1 MLCKKCGRSIPDDAL
16 YCQYCGKKQQTTP
29 QPRHAKRVHG
39 AGSITK
45 LKGNRARPYLA
56 RLPATLQSGT
66 RAQRT
71 LGMFATY
78 QEADEA
84 LRAVANNGSTA
95 VTYTLHQIY
104 EIFIGGNYFK
114 RLSKDGQKSHTGA
127 WKYLEPYASKR
138 MYKLTKL
145 EFQAA
150 VDAMAQ
156 RGLKRETMAKVRNL
170 SSLLCKEAMGM
181 GIITVNYGAL
191 VQLPKQ
197 DSKEQMPFSNAEL
210 KLLWDTAKAGD
221 PAAMHVV
228 LDCYTGMR
236 PGEMFGVEIEMHL
249 FRTDAG
255 WYFITG
261 SKTDAGRD
269 RIIPIPH
276 AVRWI
281 VEALM
286 DGRKE
291 GPLILSPV
299 GKRVDLANWRRR
311 QFKPLMDRLGI
322 EGKTPY
328 SCRHTFSN
336 LQKRRGVDPEIMME
350 VMGHEDY
357 STTVE
362 KYQTTTK
369 DDIARILSKIVD
381 TEAPE

>member
-1 MLCKKCGRSIPDDAL
+1 MLCKKCGKVIPDGAL
-16 YCQYCGKKQQTTP
+16 YCQYCGKKQQTAP

-39 AGSITK
+39 SGSITR

-66 RAQRT
+66 RAQRA

-84 LRAVANNGSTA
+84 LRAAVNSSGSTA
-95 VTYTLHQIY
+95 AYTLRQVY
-104 EIFIGGNYFK
+104 EIFTGGNYFS
-114 RLSKDGQKSHTGA
+114 RLSKDGQKSHLSA

-138 MYKLTKL
+138 MYRITKA

-170 SSLLCKEAMGM
+170 ASLLCKEAMGL

-191 VQLPKQ
+191 VQLPRR
-197 DSKEQMPFSNAEL
+197 DSKEQTPFSNAEL

-221 PAAMHVV
+221 AAAMHIV
-228 LDCYTGMR
+228 LNCYTGMR
-236 PGEMFGVEIEMHL
+236 PGELFGVELEKHL
-249 FRTDAG
+249 FRTQAG
-255 WYFITG
+255 WYFVTG
-261 SKTDAGRD
+261 SKTDAGRG
-269 RIIPIPH
+269 RIIPIPN
-276 AVRWI
+276 AVHWI
-281 VEALM
+281 VEALA
-286 DGRKE
+286 DGRAC
-291 GPLILSPV
+291 GFLIRSPE

-311 QFKPLMDRLGI
+311 QFQPLMQRLGI
-322 EGKTPY
+322 EEKTPY
-328 SCRHTFSN
+328 SSRHTFSN
-336 LQKRRGVDPEIMME
+336 LQKRRGVEPEIMME

-369 DDIARILSKIVD
+369 DDIERILSKIVD
-381 TEAPE
+381 TEAPK

>member
-1 MLCKKCGRSIPDDAL
+1 MLCKKCGKSIPDDAL
-16 YCQYCGKKQQTTP
+16 YCQYCGKKQLSAP

-39 AGSITK
+39 SGSITK

-84 LRAVANNGSTA
+84 LRAVANSGGSGA
-95 VTYTLHQIY
+95 YTLRQIY
-104 EIFIGGNYFK
+104 EIFLGGNYFG
-114 RLSKDGQKSHTGA
+114 RLSPDGQKSHIGA

-138 MYKLTKL
+138 MYQITKL
-145 EFQAA
+145 EFQSA
-150 VDAMAQ
+150 VDAMAR

-170 SSLLCKEAMGM
+170 SSLLCKEAMGL

-191 VQLPKQ
+191 VQLPRQ
-197 DSKEQMPFSNAEL
+197 DSKEQIPFSNAEL
-210 KLLWDTAKAGD
+210 KLLWDAARAGD
-221 PAAMHVV
+221 AAALHVV

-236 PGEMFGVEIEMHL
+236 PGEMFGLEIDKHL
-249 FRTDAG
+249 FQSDAG
-255 WYFITG
+255 WYFVTG
-261 SKTDAGRD
+261 SKTDAGRN

-276 AVRWI
+276 VIHWI
-281 VEALM
+281 IDALA
-286 DGRKE
+286 DGRTE
-291 GPLILSPV
+291 GFLIRSPE

-311 QFKPLMDRLGI
+311 QFRPLMERLGI
-322 EGKTPY
+322 QGKTPY

-336 LQKRRGVDPEIMME
+336 LQKRRGVDAETMME

-362 KYQTTTK
+362 KYQTTTQ
-369 DDIARILSKIVD
+369 DDIARILTKIVD

>member
-1 MLCKKCGRSIPDDAL
+1 MLCKKCGKSIPDDAL
-16 YCQYCGKKQQTTP
+16 YCPYCGKKQAAAP
-29 QPRHAKRVHG
+29 QPRHAKRVNG

-78 QEADEA
+78 QEADAA
-84 LRAVANNGSTA
+84 LRAVANSSGSA
-95 VTYTLHQIY
+95 AAYTLRQIY
-104 EIFIGGNYFK
+104 EIFTSGNYFS
-114 RLSKDGQKSHTGA
+114 RLSKDGRKSHVGA

-138 MYKLTKL
+138 MYRITKL
-145 EFQAA
+145 EFQSA

-170 SSLLCKEAMGM
+170 SSLLCKEAMGL

-191 VQLPKQ
+191 VQLPRQ
-197 DSKEQMPFSNAEL
+197 DSKKQTPFSNAEV
-210 KLLWDTAKAGD
+210 KLLWDAAMAGD
-221 PAAMHVV
+221 ATAMHVI

-236 PGEMFGVEIEMHL
+236 PGEMFGVEIDKHL
-249 FRTDAG
+249 FRTAAG

-261 SKTDAGRD
+261 SKTAAGRN
-269 RIIPIPH
+269 RISPIPH
-276 AVRWI
+276 AIHWI
-281 VEALM
+281 IDALA

-291 GPLILSPV
+291 GLLIRSPE
-299 GKRVDLANWRRR
+299 GRRVDLANWRRR
-311 QFKPLMDRLGI
+311 QFGPLMRSLGI

-336 LQKRRGVDPEIMME
+336 LQKRRGVEPEIMME

-369 DDIARILSKIVD
+369 DDIERILSKIVD
-381 TEAPE
+381 TKPPE